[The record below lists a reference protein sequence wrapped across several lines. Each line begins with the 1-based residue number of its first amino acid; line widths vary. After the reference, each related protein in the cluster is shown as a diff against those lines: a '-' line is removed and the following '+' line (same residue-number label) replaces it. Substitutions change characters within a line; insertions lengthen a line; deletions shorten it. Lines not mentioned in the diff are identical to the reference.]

1 MKTVDTLEYVIKL
14 ITEQITIKEKHME
27 KYEIKCNEY
36 DYEIFFKLNTA
47 INVLTDL
54 SYYYQ
59 NKESFLEEISQSLQ
73 EANFEDAS
81 KYIDCKHEI

>member
-1 MKTVDTLEYVIKL
+1 MKAVDTLEYVIEL
-14 ITEQITIKEKHME
+14 LTEQITIKEKHME

-36 DYEIFFKLNTA
+36 DYEILFKLNTA

-59 NKESFLEEISQSLQ
+59 NKENFLNEISQSLQ

-81 KYIDCKHEI
+81 KYIDCKYEI